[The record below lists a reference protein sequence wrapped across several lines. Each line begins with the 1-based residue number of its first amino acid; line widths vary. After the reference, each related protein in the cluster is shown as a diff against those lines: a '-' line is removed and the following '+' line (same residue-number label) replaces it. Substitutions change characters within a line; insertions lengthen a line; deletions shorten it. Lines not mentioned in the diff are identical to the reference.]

1 MNAITL
7 INDMHYK
14 AEKILLVASFVLFSF
29 LCVMYM
35 YLLSS
40 SVVHVVIS
48 KEAEASVYEVSGE
61 IAALEAEYME
71 IQHSISKE
79 VVEKNGYIAAGQKI
93 FIDRSNASLVTQR

>member
-1 MNAITL
+1 MNTITL
-7 INDMHYK
+7 INDIHYK
-14 AEKILLVASFVLFSF
+14 AEKLLLIIGFVVLSF
-29 LCVMYM
+29 LCGLYM

-48 KEAEASVYEVSGE
+48 KETEASVYDIGSE

-93 FIDRSNASLVTQR
+93 FINKENASLVTRR

>member
-14 AEKILLVASFVLFSF
+14 AEKLLLVIGFVVFSF
-29 LCVMYM
+29 LCVLYM

-40 SVVHVVIS
+40 SVIHVVIS
-48 KEAEASVYEVSGE
+48 KEAESSIYEVGSE
-61 IAALEAEYME
+61 IASLEAEYME

-79 VVEKNGYIAAGQKI
+79 VVEQNGYIAAGSKI
-93 FIDRSNASLVTQR
+93 FVDRSNTSLVTQR

>member
-1 MNAITL
+1 MNAISL

-14 AEKILLVASFVLFSF
+14 AEKILLAASFVSLSL
-29 LCVMYM
+29 LCGLYM

-48 KEAEASVYEVSGE
+48 KEAEASVYEVSSE

-93 FIDRSNASLVTQR
+93 FVDRSNASLVTQR

>member
-14 AEKILLVASFVLFSF
+14 AEKIILVASFVVFSL

-48 KEAEASVYEVSGE
+48 KEAEASVFEVGSE

>member
-14 AEKILLVASFVLFSF
+14 TEKILLVASFVTLSF
-29 LCVMYM
+29 LCGLYM

-40 SVVHVVIS
+40 SVIHVVIS
-48 KEAEASVYEVSGE
+48 KETEASVYEVGSE

-93 FIDRSNASLVTQR
+93 FIDRANASLVTQR

>member
-1 MNAITL
+1 MNTITL

-14 AEKILLVASFVLFSF
+14 AEKILLVTGFVVFSF

-40 SVVHVVIS
+40 SVIHVVIS
-48 KEAEASVYEVSGE
+48 KEAEASVYEVGSE

-71 IQHSISKE
+71 IQHSISEE
-79 VVEKNGYIAAGQKI
+79 VVEKNGYIAAGEKI
-93 FIDRSNASLVTQR
+93 FIDKSNASLVTQR